1 MSLTKFRPTL
11 LVLPPRNLIPT
22 KIPLCHL
29 QAAASVTGFTNL
41 RNPVFYEIK
50 RHISYQSHRDRFW
63 RVESASSKHLTKSH
77 PSRSLE
83 QTRRLH
89 PNSKYTRTEVS
100 DISRILQRH
109 RLRYQNK
116 VSPTSTSGHA
126 STMEKN
132 MSYLD
137 VMRLA
142 DTFPYEDKEPEA
154 YHELSMTLYKLV
166 WKDNNGPVLG
176 YMLASTVNRL
186 LAVPESLR
194 GPVVVDESAQTVRA
208 FEQATEP
215 ERSAAVAAVMQY
227 WRENETFDT
236 LRGWRDELWPV
247 YGTDTEVLYSAER
260 SGVGLLGAMRYG
272 VHMMGYVRDETA
284 PYGMRFW
291 VPRRAHDK
299 PTYPG
304 MLDNTVAGGLMT
316 GEDPFECMV
325 READEEASLS
335 EKLMRERAKFTGMV
349 TYIYI
354 TDERAGGEAGQIYP
368 ETQWVYDIELPK
380 DERPTPK
387 DGEVAEFYLW
397 TVDEVREGLAKDQFK
412 PNCALVIINFFIRH
426 GIITAANEPDYAEIL
441 QRMHRKLPFPGP
453 HQAYAASLEAP
464 AAALADAAATLAS

>member
-1 MSLTKFRPTL
+1 
-11 LVLPPRNLIPT
+11 
-22 KIPLCHL
+22 
-29 QAAASVTGFTNL
+29 
-41 RNPVFYEIK
+41 
-50 RHISYQSHRDRFW
+50 
-63 RVESASSKHLTKSH
+63 
-77 PSRSLE
+77 
-83 QTRRLH
+83 
-89 PNSKYTRTEVS
+89 
-100 DISRILQRH
+100 
-109 RLRYQNK
+109 
-116 VSPTSTSGHA
+116 
-126 STMEKN
+126 MEKN

-137 VMRLA
+137 VMKLA
-142 DTFPYEDKEPEA
+142 DTFPYKYKEPEA
-154 YHELSMTLYKLV
+154 YHELTMTLYKLV
-166 WKDNNGPVLG
+166 WKDNNGPALG

-194 GPVVVDESAQTVRA
+194 GPVVIDESAQTIRA

-247 YGTDTEVLYSAER
+247 YGSDTEVLYSAER

-272 VHMMGYVRDETA
+272 VHMMGYVRDETV
-284 PYGMRFW
+284 PHGMRLW

-368 ETQWVYDIELPK
+368 ETQWVYDIELPA

-397 TVDEVREGLAKDQFK
+397 TVDEVREGLARDQFK
-412 PNCALVIINFFIRH
+412 PNCALVVVNFFIRH
-426 GIITAANEPDYAEIL
+426 GIIAAANEPDYAEIL
-441 QRMHRKLPFPGP
+441 QRLHRKLPFPGP

-464 AAALADAAATLAS
+464 AAALADTAATLAS